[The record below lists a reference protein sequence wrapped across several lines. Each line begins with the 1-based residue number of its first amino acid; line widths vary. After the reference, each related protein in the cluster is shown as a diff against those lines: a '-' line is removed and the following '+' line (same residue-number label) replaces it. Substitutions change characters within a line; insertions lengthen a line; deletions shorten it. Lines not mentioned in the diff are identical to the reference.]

1 MFNLL
6 QKRNKLLSLLKHLNI
21 LTMKRVTQKELATIL
36 LSTKIVKGMPMF
48 ASVLQLTDARA
59 LKKDRV
65 TKEKNPF
72 ETINKLSKVSILLN
86 SEYQK
91 AVINQLAKEGKEESE
106 YKRGENTM
114 PIEFGEN
121 NNFIG
126 TFKGEFVLQ
135 YRPND
140 NVMPKVK
147 YIADSKVIDKKKI
160 ENFLP
165 TVQPATNQGTEREIL
180 WRKLYLK
187 NVRKIAVNGETYK
200 VID

>member
-1 MFNLL
+1 
-6 QKRNKLLSLLKHLNI
+6 
-21 LTMKRVTQKELATIL
+21 MKRVTQKELATIL

-72 ETINKLSKVSILLN
+72 EAINKLSKVSILLN

-91 AVINQLAKEGKEESE
+91 AVINQLAKEGKDESE

>member
-72 ETINKLSKVSILLN
+72 EAINKLSKVSILLN

>member
-6 QKRNKLLSLLKHLNI
+6 QKRNKLLTLLKHLNI